1 MPQVLSGR
9 VAGVLDAHPSRRQWL
24 QIGGLGL
31 VGLSLPSLLRGEE
44 RRSGPP
50 AAKSCVLF
58 LLHGGPSQLDI
69 WDMKPLAPAEV
80 RGEFKPIATR
90 VPGLHITEHLPR
102 LATLT
107 DRFTLVRSMTHTA
120 VNHNTATYWVTTGQ
134 PPLQD
139 VLAFTPSENDS
150 PHLGAQIALK
160 KAGANN
166 SPAAV
171 SLPDPVTDGP
181 YTTPGQN
188 GGFLGAAFAPFV
200 VHGDPNDDHFAVD
213 GLADESTERL
223 TGSVDEST
231 GRFIGSR
238 SPTDD
243 LSRRISD
250 KRSLLE
256 KLDKQLGRLS
266 DNPRLDKMNRYQQRA
281 FQLLTSSATRRAFD
295 IHAESARLRERYGR
309 HKYGQSL
316 LLARRL
322 VEAGVR
328 LVTVYWGGRVNNPV
342 PHWDTHFNN
351 NRRLKEELLPPFDQC
366 FSAFL
371 EDLDARGLLASTL
384 VVCMGEFGRTPRF
397 GQFTGN
403 GVDATGRD
411 HWPHCYSIVVAGGTA
426 RGGRVLGR
434 SDSFAAYPAADPYT
448 PQDLTASILHAL
460 GINPQEKVLDGFG
473 RSVALCTGQVRE
485 SLFIG

>member
-1 MPQVLSGR
+1 MLEVLGQFPGSEKR
-9 VAGVLDAHPSRRQWL
+9 LSRRSWL
-24 QIGGLGL
+24 QVGGLGWL
-31 VGLSLPSLLRGEE
+31 GLSLPSLLRGESTTE
-44 RRSGPP
+44 VKSV
-50 AAKSCVLF
+50 AKSCVLF

-90 VPGLHITEHLPR
+90 VPGIRITEHLPR
-102 LATLT
+102 LASLSHL
-107 DRFTLVRSMTHTA
+107 FTIVRSMTHTA
-120 VNHNTATYWVTTGQ
+120 VNHNTATYWVTTGH
-134 PPLQD
+134 PPQRDLI
-139 VLAFTPSENDS
+139 AFSPSENDF
-150 PHLGAQIALK
+150 PNLGAQIALR

-171 SLPDPVTDGP
+171 SLPDPVSDGP

-188 GGFLGAAFAPFV
+188 GGFLGAAYAPFAIY
-200 VHGDPNDDHFAVD
+200 GDPNDAQFAVE
-213 GLADESTERL
+213 GLGAGPEHSPGRLSER
-223 TGSVDEST
+223 
-231 GRFIGSR
+231 
-238 SPTDD
+238 
-243 LSRRISD
+243 
-250 KRSLLE
+250 RSLLRG
-256 KLDKQLGRLS
+256 LDEQLSRFSDDPHIGRM
-266 DNPRLDKMNRYQQRA
+266 DRYQQRA
-281 FQLLTSSATRRAFD
+281 FNLLTSDATRRAFN
-295 IHAESARLRERYGR
+295 IGAESSRLRERYGR

-371 EDLDARGLLASTL
+371 EDLDTRGLLASTL
-384 VVCMGEFGRTPRF
+384 VICMGEFGRTPRF

-411 HWPHCYSIVVAGGTA
+411 HWPHCYSVVVSGGTA
-426 RGGRVLGR
+426 AGGRVLGQ
-434 SDSFAAYPAADPYT
+434 SDSFAAYPAADPYS
-448 PQDLTASILHAL
+448 PQDLAATILNAL
-460 GINPQEKVLDGFG
+460 GINPQDKVLDGFG
-473 RSVALCTGQVRE
+473 QSVPLCPGRVRE
-485 SLFIG
+485 SLFIR